1 VRRRWAVVAL
11 LSGEREARAVERYEA
26 HSGTPPWWD
35 LVNVSVP
42 LGPEDV
48 ARLAADV
55 DIDDLDDA
63 DWFAVA
69 PALCRWPRWD
79 STNRQRR

>member
-1 VRRRWAVVAL
+1 VQ
-11 LSGEREARAVERYEA
+11 RYEVP
-26 HSGTPPWWD
+26 SGTPSWWD
-35 LVNVSVP
+35 LVNPSAP
-42 LGPEDV
+42 LSAEDV

-69 PALCRWPRWD
+69 PALSRWPRWE
-79 STNRQRR
+79 SANRRPR